1 MLQRFFIL
9 GRQWYKSTRNC
20 LISDLLFWMFFRSFN
35 KFRIIFIEISVLEA
49 TWLSGYE
56 YLKYPF
62 LYQENKKKYKTI
74 LQEEK
79 IALKLEITNL

>member
-1 MLQRFFIL
+1 
-9 GRQWYKSTRNC
+9 
-20 LISDLLFWMFFRSFN
+20 MFFRSFN

-62 LYQENKKKYKTI
+62 LYQENKKKVQNDLTRRKNSI
-74 LQEEK
+74 K
-79 IALKLEITNL
+79 IGDN